1 MQTYESNSQFE
12 NAVENRFQ
20 SREAIALAEYETKQ
34 RRILLD
40 YLNAHPDRGFSV
52 EELFEGLS
60 AEHTAEEVPGKSTIY
75 RLIGKLVGE
84 GLVKRFAE
92 GQGRQFAYQIVACS
106 ACDAHLHLK
115 CTACGSLYHM
125 DHAISEQIM
134 REVLSRS
141 EFSLDEKETVL
152 YGVCKGCKHNKETK

>member
-1 MQTYESNSQFE
+1 M
-12 NAVENRFQ
+12 
-20 SREAIALAEYETKQ
+20 AEYETKQ

-52 EELFEGLS
+52 EELYDGLLS
-60 AEHTAEEVPGKSTIY
+60 ECTAGEVPGKSTIY
-75 RLIGKLVGE
+75 RLIARLVQE
-84 GLVKRFAE
+84 DLVKRFAV
-92 GQGRQFAYQIVACS
+92 GNGRTFAYQIVACD

-115 CTACGSLYHM
+115 CTECGYLYHM

-141 EFSLDEKETVL
+141 DFSLDEKETVL
-152 YGVCKGCKHNKETK
+152 FGVCKDCKLRQKK